1 MTNELKRSIGLT
13 SLIFY
18 GVGTM
23 IGGGIYALL
32 GTIVGEAGTFAPWS
46 MLIAGVMAM
55 FSALTFAELSA
66 RFPSSSGPAKYVT
79 EAFKKPI
86 LGGVFGWL
94 VIATGVVSAATLTVA
109 ISGFFLDLIG
119 LPLIPGQLI
128 VALVIFAFAAWGIKE
143 SVVAVAII
151 TLAEV
156 IGLLLVIGVNF
167 DSVVSPDLSRLD
179 LLPSCDWPVWSGII
193 AGSFIAFY
201 AFIGFEDLVTLAEE
215 VKSSESTLPKAIIA
229 SLVITILLYVT
240 IAIVAV
246 LTVDSDAF
254 AESNTPM
261 AYLVRDSRWLS
272 PEVLMV
278 ISLLAGFNGGLV
290 QAIMSSRVL
299 YGMAQNGQ
307 APKLFSRINSRTQTP
322 VEATLLT
329 TAIVFLLAFS
339 LDLTTL
345 AKVTSGIILF
355 VFASM
360 NLSLLKIKRDHQN
373 HLGFQVPS
381 FVPLLGLLL
390 SVGSL
395 VFVLAGTVSVAH

>member
-1 MTNELKRSIGLT
+1 MATELKRSIGLT

-32 GTIVGEAGTFAPWS
+32 GAIVGEAGMFAPWS
-46 MLIAGVMAM
+46 MVIAGVMAM

-66 RFPSSSGPAKYVT
+66 RYPSSSGPAKYVT
-79 EAFKKPI
+79 EAFHKPI
-86 LGGVFGWL
+86 LGSIYGWL

-109 ISGFFLDLIG
+109 ISGFFFDLIG
-119 LPLIPGQLI
+119 LPEIPGRLI
-128 VALVIFAFAAWGIKE
+128 VAFAIFAFAAWGIKE
-143 SVVAVAII
+143 SVVAVAIV
-151 TLAEV
+151 TMAEV
-156 IGLLLVIGVNF
+156 VGLLLVIGVNADAISSIDPSQF
-167 DSVVSPDLSRLD
+167 S
-179 LLPSCDWPVWSGII
+179 LLPSSNWPAWSGII
-193 AGSFIAFY
+193 TGSFIAFY

-240 IAIVAV
+240 IAIVSV
-246 LTVDSDAF
+246 LTVDFEAF

-261 AYLVRDSRWLS
+261 AYLVRNSSWIN

-299 YGMAQNGQ
+299 YGMAKNGQ
-307 APKLFSRINSRTQTP
+307 APKVFARINSTTQTP
-322 VEATLLT
+322 LEATLLVT
-329 TAIVFLLAFS
+329 VIVFLLAFS

-360 NLSLLKIKRDHQN
+360 NLSLMKIKKDNRDHS
-373 HLGFQVPS
+373 GFRVRL
-381 FVPLLGLLL
+381 FVPTVGLVL
-390 SVGSL
+390 SLGSL
-395 VFVLAGTVSVAH
+395 LFVLVSSANVAH